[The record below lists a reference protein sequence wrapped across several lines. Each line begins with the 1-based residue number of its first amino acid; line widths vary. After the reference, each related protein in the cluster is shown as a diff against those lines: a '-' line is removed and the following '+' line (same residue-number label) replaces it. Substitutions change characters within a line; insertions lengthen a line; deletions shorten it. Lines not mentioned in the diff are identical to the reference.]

1 MAMNAHD
8 YVAKLVENARKAQA
22 VANDFTQEDCELL
35 TGAVAYHMTKPDL
48 AKKWAELLVEEGK
61 MGIVDDKIGKIYG
74 KVKGSYKQ
82 MKGHQSVGLL
92 EKNED
97 TGMEKWAKPMGV
109 VGGIM
114 PVTNGE
120 ATPIVKSMM
129 ALKTRNAIIL
139 APHPRAKK
147 TTVAIVSEIRNI
159 IKKLGYPEDLVQAI
173 EPEMV
178 TFETSGELMA
188 QVDFILATG
197 GAGLVKAAYS
207 SGTPAIGVG
216 VGNCVCVIDG
226 TRPIKDAVADIVK
239 SKIFDNATSCST
251 ENNIVVFEN
260 CYDEFIKEFEKQG
273 AYVCKEGSE
282 EKAKLQK
289 TIWPSLP
296 EANTINRAIVAQNA
310 ETIAKLAD
318 LKVPAGTKVLAAEEP
333 NGFGLDHPFTGEKL
347 SPVSG
352 IIKCKNDIYDALAKV
367 NGCLDYM
374 GKGHSCGIHTTK
386 RENVDVLSANVPVTK
401 VVVNQP
407 QCLTNS
413 GGWDNGFPVTM
424 SLGCGTWGGN
434 SVSHNATWKDL
445 LNFTYTSR
453 KIPNWMPKDEVLFD
467 AAVREKV
474 DK

>member
-8 YVAKLVENARKAQA
+8 YIATLVEKGRKAQA
-22 VANDFTQEDCELL
+22 VAENFAQEDCELL
-35 TGAVAYHMTKPDL
+35 TGAIAYGLTKPEL
-48 AKKWAELLVEEGK
+48 AKKWAEMLVAEGK
-61 MGIVDDKIGKIYG
+61 MGIAEDKIGKIYG
-74 KVKGSYKQ
+74 KVKGAYKQ
-82 MKGHQSVGLL
+82 MKGKQSVGML

-139 APHPRAKK
+139 APHPRAKETCK
-147 TTVAIVSEIRNI
+147 AIVTEIRRI
-159 IKKLGYPEDLVQAI
+159 IDKLGYPADLVQAI

-178 TFETSGELMA
+178 NFETSGELMA
-188 QVDFILATG
+188 QVDFIVATG
-197 GAGLVKAAYS
+197 GEGLVKAAYS

-216 VGNCVCVIDG
+216 VGNCVSVVDG
-226 TRPIKDAVADIVK
+226 NWPMKDTVADIIK
-239 SKIFDNATSCST
+239 SKIYDNATSCST
-251 ENNIVVFEN
+251 ENNIVVFES
-260 CYDEFIKEFEKQG
+260 CYDEFIAEFEKQG
-273 AYVCKEGSE
+273 GYVCKDGSE

-289 TIWPSLP
+289 TIWPDAP
-296 EANTINRAIVAQNA
+296 KDHKINRAIVAQNA

-318 LKVPAGTKVLAAEEP
+318 LDVPAGTKVLAAEEP
-333 NGFGLDHPFTGEKL
+333 NGFGNEHPFTGEKL

-352 IIKCKNDIYDALAKV
+352 IIKCKDDINDAIAKI

-374 GKGHSCGIHTTK
+374 GKGHSCGIHTNK
-386 RENVDVLSANVPVTK
+386 REHIDALAAQVPVTK
-401 VVVNQP
+401 VVINQP

-413 GGWDNGFPVTM
+413 GGWNCGFPVTM

-434 SVSHNATWKDL
+434 SVSHNATWRDL
-445 LNFTYTSR
+445 LNFTYVSH
-453 KIPNWMPKDEVLFD
+453 KIPNWQPKDEILFD
-467 AAVREKV
+467 ADVRAKV
-474 DK
+474 DA